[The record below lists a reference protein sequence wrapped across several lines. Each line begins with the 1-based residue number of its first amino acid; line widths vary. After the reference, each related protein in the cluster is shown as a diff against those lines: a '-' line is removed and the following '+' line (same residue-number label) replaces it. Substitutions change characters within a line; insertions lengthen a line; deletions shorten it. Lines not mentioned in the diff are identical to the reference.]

1 VLAEIFAG
9 STLSTPVLVRCG
21 GADVSRILAG
31 EYWRLFTAMFLHA
44 GIRHLLNNMLIL
56 YVLGQHL
63 EYLIGPVKFALLYL
77 VCGVAANI
85 AAFEYYLHR
94 GEFVV
99 AVGASGAVF
108 AVVGALVFIIL
119 RNKGRVRGLSLQQM
133 LIMLFFSLYFGFVS
147 TDVSNV
153 AHIVGLIAGFLSGAL
168 LYRRKL

>member
-1 VLAEIFAG
+1 MCSPGATCFRA
-9 STLSTPVLVRCG
+9 LSWSIPDSKRN
-21 GADVSRILAG
+21 SR
-31 EYWRLFTAMFLHA
+31 
-44 GIRHLLNNMLIL
+44 
-56 YVLGQHL
+56 
-63 EYLIGPVKFALLYL
+63 
-77 VCGVAANI
+77 VAANI

-168 LYRRKL
+168 LYRKQ